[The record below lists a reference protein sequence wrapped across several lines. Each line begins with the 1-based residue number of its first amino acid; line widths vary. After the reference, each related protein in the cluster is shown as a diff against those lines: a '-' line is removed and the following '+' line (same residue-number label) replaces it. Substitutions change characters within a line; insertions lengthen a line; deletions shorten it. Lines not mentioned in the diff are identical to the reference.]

1 MENIFQLNI
10 TFRCALDVPI
20 SASAVAL
27 CISPTARFMIFLSGA
42 VLPVSAPSV
51 LNRLKAIS
59 LKLLYV
65 PAFFFFVKLSTMSA
79 L

>member
-1 MENIFQLNI
+1 
-10 TFRCALDVPI
+10 
-20 SASAVAL
+20 
-27 CISPTARFMIFLSGA
+27 MIFLSGA

-65 PAFFFFVKLSTMSA
+65 PAFFFLLRLAQCLHFELGVVRREQSLLSGPERYCVGEKNTGAGKLKD
-79 L
+79 